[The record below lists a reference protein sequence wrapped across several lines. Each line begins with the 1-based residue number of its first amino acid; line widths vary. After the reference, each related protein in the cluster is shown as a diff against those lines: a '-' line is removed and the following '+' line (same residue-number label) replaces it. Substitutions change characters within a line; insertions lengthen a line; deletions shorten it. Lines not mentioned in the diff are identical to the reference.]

1 MLDLPEVVFPPVAH
15 EKFSFTPPPDF
26 GAASRMPIDPGLGF
40 FLAPLLGG
48 EGQAYRRGF
57 LARKKTAD
65 SVTIGGAIQVSGG
78 AMRGMVII
86 LFFRIHGKWIRN
98 ESRSEIDC

>member
-26 GAASRMPIDPGLGF
+26 GAASRMPIDPGLSF

-86 LFFRIHGKWIRN
+86 LFFRVHGSGFGTNR
-98 ESRSEIDC
+98 